1 VNLLFGLLLV
11 LVAGYAALCGVLY
24 AKQRALLYLPS
35 PEPLDAGRL
44 SALAD
49 FELVETVTGDGLT
62 LRHLW
67 LPPRDPGAGVVV
79 SFHGNGGNAGGR
91 AEKMLRALPAGQ
103 GLLLVEYRGYAGNP
117 GRPSEAGLLSDADSA
132 LRWLEARGIDHPR
145 WRLYGES
152 LGSGVATQLAAAE
165 AAAGRPVAGVALEA
179 PFTSIAAA
187 AQHHYWYVPALWLMR
202 DRFDSL
208 ARIDGIGAP
217 LLIVHGRLDRVVPYA
232 MGERLLAAARPPKR
246 LLAVERGQHADLYE
260 FPEVTAL
267 VSRFLARPEAVAA
280 E

>member
-1 VNLLFGLLLV
+1 MTLLFGLLLV
-11 LVAGYAALCGVLY
+11 LVAGYLALCGLLY
-24 AKQRALLYLPS
+24 FKQRDLLYLPS
-35 PEPLDAGRL
+35 TEPLDVARL

-49 FELVETVTGDGLT
+49 FELIETVTADGLK

-67 LPPRDPGAGVVV
+67 LAPREPGAGVVV

-91 AEKMLRALPAGQ
+91 AEKMLKALPAGQ

-117 GRPSEAGLLSDADSA
+117 GRPSEAGLLADADSA
-132 LRWLEARGIDHPR
+132 LRWLEGQGIGHRR

-179 PFTSIAAA
+179 PFTSVAAT
-187 AQHHYWYVPALWLMR
+187 AQHHYWYVPALWLVR

-208 ARIDGIGAP
+208 ARIDRLGAP
-217 LLIVHGRLDRVVPYA
+217 LLILHGRLDGVVPYA
-232 MGERLLAAARPPKR
+232 MGERLLAAAQAPKR
-246 LLAVERGQHADLYE
+246 LHAVERGQHADLHD
-260 FPEVTAL
+260 FPEAAAL
-267 VSRFLARPEAVAA
+267 VTRFLARPEAVVA